1 MHTTDMEA
9 PVPIADS
16 AERPTRVRYM
26 LLAVATANAFLLYLD
41 RICMTAVVH
50 STSFQKELGLTPDRV
65 GGALAAFFLA
75 YALGQLPA
83 GWLAD
88 RFGPRKMLVVYILLW
103 SCCTAF
109 TGLAAGLAMLFGMR
123 LACGLSEAGAYP
135 ASARVIKR
143 WFPFAQRA
151 RASSAVSFGG
161 RIGSAL
167 ALWLTAAMIVKLGSW
182 RPVLWIYGAIGLF
195 LAAATWV
202 VFRSDPAS
210 HPWTN
215 AAERAY
221 ISRGEPPEAPV
232 AYRFPWRELLAHRG
246 LWMLNLAS
254 FGSNFGWA
262 FLVTWLPSYLTK
274 VRRLD
279 DVTAGW
285 YVSLALIAG
294 MGGILFGGWWC
305 DALTRWF
312 GPIWGRRLPLIVGAA
327 VSIAAYLVCPSLG
340 SPVAVAVAAGVVAF
354 AADSMNPAVW
364 ALGQDIGGNHAAVT
378 LAWSNMW
385 GNLGASAISMLIPVV
400 LASSFHWPDQREV
413 FWICSC
419 GFALICGSAL
429 FIDSTK
435 PLHDPDDVEMTKSE

>member
-41 RICMTAVVH
+41 RICMGAVVQ
-50 STSFQKELGLTPDRV
+50 SASFQKELGLSKDRV
-65 GGALAAFFLA
+65 GDALAAFFLA

-83 GWLAD
+83 GYLAD

-103 SCCTAF
+103 SCCTAL
-109 TGLAAGLAMLFGMR
+109 TGLATGLAMLIGMR

-135 ASARVIKR
+135 ASARIIKR

-151 RASSAVSFGG
+151 RASSVVSFGG
-161 RIGSAL
+161 RIGLAI
-167 ALWLTAAMIVKLGSW
+167 ALWLTAVIIVALGSW

-195 LAAATWV
+195 LAAASWH

-221 ISRGEPPEAPV
+221 ISGGEPPEAPV
-232 AYRFPWRELLAHRG
+232 AYRFPWRELLSHRG

-262 FLVTWLPSYLTK
+262 FLVTWLPSYLTE
-274 VRRLD
+274 VRGLD
-279 DVTAGW
+279 DVTAGR
-285 YVSLALIAG
+285 YVSIALIAG
-294 MGGILFGGWWC
+294 MAGILFGGWWC
-305 DALTRWF
+305 DALTRWC
-312 GPIWGRRLPLIVGAA
+312 GPIWGRRLPFIVGAA
-327 VSIAAYLVCPSLG
+327 ISMAAYLVCPLLG

-354 AADSMNPAVW
+354 AADTMNPAVW

-385 GNLGASAISMLIPVV
+385 GNFGASAISRLIPFV
-400 LASSFHWPDQREV
+400 LASSFHWADRREV

-419 GFALICGSAL
+419 GFALICVSIL
-429 FIDSTK
+429 FVDSTK
-435 PLHDPDDVEMTKSE
+435 PLHDPDVPGMTKPE